1 MNFNKVRL
9 NWIVKTIYSY
19 IFSSEFAC
27 PLYLKYSIIS
37 IYQSSSGDAN
47 FSVNVF
53 LCFFQWYI
61 ATVNEHK
68 YISQHPRSENLVSF
82 SRLHKYLIKEDT
94 ECLENQPWTVWRPNV
109 PAVIFLKHVRRFPV
123 CTFPFHLLIEAIKI
137 SLQAS
142 WILGIICF
150 KMDLNLRQC
159 KVPQIYYYDPRFFEV
174 FGTLCSKEAL
184 MKTHPR

>member
-9 NWIVKTIYSY
+9 NWIVKAIYSY

-27 PLYLKYSIIS
+27 PLYLKYNIIS

-47 FSVNVF
+47 LSVNVF

-94 ECLENQPWTVWRPNV
+94 ECLENHPWTVWRPNV
-109 PAVIFLKHVRRFPV
+109 PAVIFLKHVRRFPA
-123 CTFPFHLLIEAIKI
+123 CSFPFHLLTEAIKI

-142 WILGIICF
+142 WILGIIWF
-150 KMDLNLRQC
+150 KIDLNLRQC
-159 KVPQIYYYDPRFFEV
+159 KVPLIYYYEPRFSES
-174 FGTLCSKEAL
+174 FGTLCSNEAL
-184 MKTHPR
+184 MKTHPC